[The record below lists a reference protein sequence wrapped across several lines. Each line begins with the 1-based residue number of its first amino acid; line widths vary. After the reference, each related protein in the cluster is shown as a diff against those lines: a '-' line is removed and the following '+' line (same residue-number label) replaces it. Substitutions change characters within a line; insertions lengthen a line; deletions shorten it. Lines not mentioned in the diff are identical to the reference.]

1 MKMVQQSL
9 FLVASFAVVFVWQY
23 AGLEEFTPPAIGLLI
38 FAFLLVAA
46 RNKQRRV
53 YIDSG
58 VSVFI
63 LNSIILLLIFSTG
76 IFESNLFFLIYFL
89 LFGVAVVFDP
99 RLIFLF
105 VMGITLVLLGPALE
119 KEVLANGLKLL
130 SFIIISPLAYFF
142 GSQYNKQGQEQEE
155 VLKVKERA
163 KEAADNI
170 AEEVGSLI
178 KDKKDELGHEDLNR
192 LNEILEEAQDLRQE
206 TKEK

>member
-1 MKMVQQSL
+1 MKIVHQSL
-9 FLVASFAVVFVWQY
+9 FLIASFAVVFVWQY
-23 AGLEEFTPPAIGLLI
+23 AGLEKYTVQAIGFLI
-38 FAFLLVAA
+38 LAFLIIAA
-46 RNKQRRV
+46 RDKSRRI

-58 VSVFI
+58 ISVFI

-105 VMGITLVLLGPALE
+105 VGGIVLVLLGPALE
-119 KEVLANGLKLL
+119 KEIFANGLKLV

-142 GSQYNKQGQEQEE
+142 GTQYNKTNQEQEE
-155 VLKVKERA
+155 VFKVKERA

-170 AEEVGSLI
+170 AEEVGGLI
-178 KDKKDELGHEDLNR
+178 KDKKGQLGHEDLNR
-192 LNEILEEAQDLRQE
+192 LNEILEEAEDLRAE
-206 TKEK
+206 TKER